1 MCSIMSQINNC
12 KVGIPVVIQ
21 AYRKG
26 WESTITFI
34 TLLNNYNFTII
45 WLLRVF
51 FLRKSCIKKC
61 WTVTKRNQKNRL
73 VKEI

>member
-51 FLRKSCIKKC
+51 FFKEVMHKKMLNSHK
-61 WTVTKRNQKNRL
+61 T
-73 VKEI
+73 